1 MIKSLLTSV
10 ALVATVLTANA
21 TYQLVPGW
29 NTAGSNFGMEL
40 SCEDQWGQ
48 YHLTTTEIDPAEYTG
63 YIVKYTN
70 ASPNGWQMKI
80 SDGTNEQYNDIP
92 DENGALEMN
101 FNEGIGTINT
111 FDIQGKEVG
120 ATIKIESVYL
130 KDASD
135 NLHELLIGSTFW
147 GLKVLPYEIP
157 ATMIFVGKYGALT
170 LQEDGNDVG
179 FKLGEN
185 KIDTYTVTFSNPT
198 TIPLNVKILDVD
210 GGDDYKEI
218 KVGSTSYTFEFSDN
232 NCAKDIAQV
241 QFQASTD
248 DANNTPISFESIT
261 KKTKVIDPNTLW
273 EGEVTIKAWEGVQSA
288 PISASKLKVGDIL
301 EYTISDPGNEDAQL
315 IVKSEI
321 NDWANLRGT
330 AKFNSKDLAK
340 GKVLVGVTQ
349 EMLDNCGNTIF
360 LQGDGNVIVS
370 KVYRHE
376 AGFDAKNTLVWGERY
391 GAVGIF
397 SAIPEGAKYVNITM
411 NKVPNYMAICNGSW
425 EEIAQPINRIY
436 TADEAPVT
444 YQVEVTPELL
454 AQINDTYT
462 IIINGNEDSEFVS
475 LSVGNELILD
485 YDVEKLKRVESV
497 EDVPASYATPLDIAY
512 EELPGLG
519 KGSQLVITYTRGT
532 TDLDLA
538 VYAVEEGSEPLQI
551 SGYYPPY
558 GTSYV
563 IIPLTE
569 EQVVAIS
576 KGILRI
582 EGHDMIINKI
592 YYSEGEEI
600 TGISDITVDENAP
613 VEYFNLQG
621 IKISADD
628 ATNGIFIRRQG
639 GKSVKVAR

>member
-21 TYQLVPGW
+21 VETTVWEGEQVFADWSNNIIVQSSEFTGLAENDAITVYFNFDGGSSWDQLVLKTNTEGW
-29 NTAGSNFGMEL
+29 PELDGVTWVHIVEGDSKATWTLNSTAVEQVL
-40 SCEDQWGQ
+40 SSG
-48 YHLTTTEIDPAEYTG
+48 L
-63 YIVKYTN
+63 V
-70 ASPNGWQMKI
+70 
-80 SDGTNEQYNDIP
+80 
-92 DENGALEMN
+92 
-101 FNEGIGTINT
+101 
-111 FDIQGKEVG
+111 IQGMG
-120 ATIKIESVYL
+120 FTATKITFTSS
-130 KDASD
+130 SD
-135 NLHELLIGSTFW
+135 
-147 GLKVLPYEIP
+147 
-157 ATMIFVGKYGALT
+157 
-170 LQEDGNDVG
+170 
-179 FKLGEN
+179 
-185 KIDTYTVTFSNPT
+185 
-198 TIPLNVKILDVD
+198 
-210 GGDDYKEI
+210 
-218 KVGSTSYTFEFSDN
+218 
-232 NCAKDIAQV
+232 
-241 QFQASTD
+241 
-248 DANNTPISFESIT
+248 
-261 KKTKVIDPNTLW
+261 IDPNLLY
-273 EGEVTIKAWEGVQSA
+273 EGELVLSNWASGADVA
-288 PISASKLKVGDIL
+288 PSKLKAGDVL
-301 EYTISDPGNEDAQL
+301 EYTISDPGTPGTPEKNYNDASQIL
-315 IVKSEI
+315 VKGS
-321 NDWANLRGT
+321 DWSNLLGT
-330 AKFNSKDLAK
+330 AKFSHASMAT
-340 GKVLVGVTQ
+340 GTVLVGVTQ
-349 EMLDNCGNTIF
+349 EMLDNCGGKIF
-360 LQGDGNVIVS
+360 LQGDGGATVT

-376 AGFDAKNTLVWGERY
+376 AVFDAENVLAYGNRTL
-391 GAVGIF
+391 GAQVF
-397 SAIPEGAKYVNITM
+397 VTIPEDAKYINVTFTELPEG
-411 NKVPNYMAICNGSW
+411 KTEDDQYKYVGLCNSSW
-425 EEIAQPINRIY
+425 AEIAQPVNRIY
-436 TADEAPVT
+436 KEGEPVT
-444 YQVEVTPELL
+444 YQFEATPELVST
-454 AQINDTYT
+454 INEKKEVVF
-462 IIINGNEDSEFVS
+462 NGLGTEFLS
-475 LSVGNELILD
+475 LSVGNELVLD

-558 GTSYV
+558 GTGYV